1 MNFSPFTPP
10 FVTNL
15 PATVTTLPP
24 IITRSMNVVHRYN
37 IINQPHIHEHL
48 TQVCTHNIKRH
59 FCCQRP
65 LCQEHCTFKEEFCGC
80 PGPMG
85 PGSCGRP
92 LAGVDFDNFDDVP
105 MFQ

>member
-1 MNFSPFTPP
+1 
-10 FVTNL
+10 
-15 PATVTTLPP
+15 
-24 IITRSMNVVHRYN
+24 MNVVHRYN

-92 LAGVDFDNFDDVP
+92 LADVDFDNFDDVP